1 MSEQQTAKRPSP
13 RVLSG
18 FRDFLPAQMRVRQQV
33 TAILR
38 GIFERF
44 GYEPLDTP
52 TLEAIEVLQG
62 KIGQDEKL
70 LYRFTDLGG
79 REVGMRYDLT
89 IPLARV
95 VAMHANDLVLPFKRY
110 HMGPVWR
117 ADRPQRGR
125 FREFWQCDAD
135 VVGTRSVIADAEG
148 VAIYNAALAGCGFTD
163 YAIRV
168 NHRAI
173 LAALAPYAGLPE
185 EDAVTLIRAI
195 DKLDKIGPEG
205 VKGEMMAHG
214 IPEKA
219 AERVLELVG
228 ITGANDA
235 VLAKLNGLLA
245 DIPAAKA
252 GLDDLAHLF
261 DYAAALG
268 VPEGKAIFF
277 PALARGLDYYT
288 GPVYETY
295 VPEGGVGS
303 LGGGGRYDNLIGALG
318 GRDLPATGISVG
330 LERLL
335 VVMEE
340 RGMAGATES
349 VTQVLVAILPN
360 DDPIPALQLA
370 ADLRQAGIATEV
382 TLDPKRKLPAQ
393 FTYAER
399 KGIRL
404 IVIAGPDERKA
415 GTVTLRDLANRTDR
429 SAPRPQAAQGVRELL
444 DVFRLNR
451 EAMDDMTRLREAQ
464 GETS

>member
-1 MSEQQTAKRPSP
+1 MSEQQPSKRPNP

-33 TAILR
+33 TGILR
-38 GIFERF
+38 GVFERF

-79 REVGMRYDLT
+79 RAVGMRYDLT

-117 ADRPQRGR
+117 ADRPQKGR

-135 VVGTRSVIADAEG
+135 VVGTKNVIADAEG
-148 VAIYNAALAGCGFTD
+148 VAIYNAVLAGCGFTD

-185 EDAVTLIRAI
+185 EEAVTLIRAI

-205 VKGEMMAHG
+205 VKGEMTAHG
-214 IPEKA
+214 IPEEA

-235 VLAKLNGLLA
+235 VLEKLNGLLA
-245 DIPAAKA
+245 DIPAATGRTGRPCTPFQVRRRARRA
-252 GLDDLAHLF
+252 G
-261 DYAAALG
+261 G
-268 VPEGKAIFF
+268 
-277 PALARGLDYYT
+277 
-288 GPVYETY
+288 
-295 VPEGGVGS
+295 EGG
-303 LGGGGRYDNLIGALG
+303 L
-318 GRDLPATGISVG
+318 LPRARPWVG
-330 LERLL
+330 LLYRPRL
-335 VVMEE
+335 
-340 RGMAGATES
+340 
-349 VTQVLVAILPN
+349 
-360 DDPIPALQLA
+360 
-370 ADLRQAGIATEV
+370 
-382 TLDPKRKLPAQ
+382 
-393 FTYAER
+393 
-399 KGIRL
+399 
-404 IVIAGPDERKA
+404 
-415 GTVTLRDLANRTDR
+415 
-429 SAPRPQAAQGVRELL
+429 
-444 DVFRLNR
+444 
-451 EAMDDMTRLREAQ
+451 
-464 GETS
+464 